1 MIVLD
6 ASALV
11 DVITDQPA
19 KPGVLDRLA
28 GPISAP
34 AHQLAEVVSAV
45 ARMRRAGLIDA
56 ENARAAIGDAATL
69 TQHHVPLDEDL
80 LQRALTLDGR
90 LRVLDAL
97 YVALAE
103 RLSCPLVTTDARLA
117 RAEPPCDVVLITAP
131 Q

>member
-1 MIVLD
+1 
-6 ASALV
+6 
-11 DVITDQPA
+11 
-19 KPGVLDRLA
+19 
-28 GPISAP
+28 
-34 AHQLAEVVSAV
+34 
-45 ARMRRAGLIDA
+45 MRRAGLIDA